1 MKVKALRN
9 FRDLKEKK
17 NRTTGEVFEVSHD
30 RFKELI
36 ATMHGILVEE
46 VKEDVGD
53 LTVTQLKNRLDQMGV
68 KYNSKAKK
76 EELIDLIEVGD

>member
-17 NRTTGEVFEVSHD
+17 NRTIGEVFEVSSD
-30 RFKELI
+30 RYKELI

-46 VKEDVGD
+46 VKEEVGD
-53 LTVTQLKNRLDQMGV
+53 LTVAQLKNRLDQMGV

>member
-1 MKVKALRN
+1 MKVKAIRN

-17 NRTTGEVFEVSHD
+17 NRTIGEVFEVSHD
-30 RFKELI
+30 RFGELV
-36 ATMHGILVEE
+36 ATTHGVLVEE
-46 VKEDVGD
+46 VKEEIGD
-53 LTVTQLKNRLDQMGV
+53 LTVAQLKNQLDQMGV